1 MSEHAQHWLLEPGI
15 DFLNHGSFGAC
26 PRPVLELQT
35 ELRAR
40 LEHEPVR
47 FFVRELEGLL
57 DAAREE
63 LGRFVDAE
71 ASDLVFV
78 PNATSG
84 VNTVL
89 RSLALQPGDELLT
102 TDHAYRA
109 CRNALEVTA
118 ARAGARVVVAEVPF
132 PARSQDDVVSAV
144 LARAS
149 GRTRLALLD
158 HVTSPTALVFPIARL
173 VAELAA
179 RGIDTLVDGAHAPG
193 MLELSLRDIGAAYYT
208 GNCHKWLCAPKS
220 VAFLHVS
227 KSRQPGVRPLSIS
240 HGATATRKDRS
251 RFLLEHDWQGTFDP
265 TPALCI
271 PAAIGF
277 LGSRLDGGWPTL
289 RERNHALACSAR
301 ALLCRELGLAPPC
314 PESMLGA
321 MAAIVLPPPSSSHPA
336 EPPAVDPLQDALLS
350 QHGIEVPVYPWPA
363 PPQRLLR
370 ISAQL
375 YNDARQYQRLAT
387 TLRQTLAA

>member
-1 MSEHAQHWLLEPGI
+1 MKHAQHWLLEPGI

-40 LEHEPVR
+40 LEREPVR

-63 LGRFVDAE
+63 LGRFVGA
-71 ASDLVFV
+71 AAADLAFV
-78 PNATSG
+78 PNATAG

-102 TDHAYRA
+102 TDHSYRA
-109 CRNALEVTA
+109 CRNALEATA
-118 ARAGARVVVAEVPF
+118 ERAGARVIVAQVPF
-132 PARSQDDVVSAV
+132 PVRSPDEIVSAV
-144 LARAS
+144 LARRS
-149 GRTRLALLD
+149 SRTRLALLD
-158 HVTSPTALVFPIARL
+158 HVTSPTAVVFPIAPL

-179 RGIDTLVDGAHAPG
+179 SGVDTLVDGAHAPG
-193 MLELSLRDIGAAYYT
+193 MLDLSLRDIGAAYYT

-220 VAFLHVS
+220 VAFLHVNE
-227 KSRQPGVRPLSIS
+227 SRQQAVRPLSIS
-240 HGATATRKDRS
+240 HGATAIREGRS

-277 LGSRLDGGWPTL
+277 LGSLLDGGWPAL

-301 ALLCRELGLAPPC
+301 ALLCSELGIAAPC
-314 PESMLGA
+314 PESMLGS
-321 MAAIVLPPPSSSHPA
+321 MAAIVLPQPSSSRPA
-336 EPPAVDPLQDALLS
+336 EPYALDPLQDALFL

-375 YNDARQYQRLAT
+375 YNDAGQYQKLAT
-387 TLRQTLAA
+387 TLRQMLAA